1 MNKNQYI
8 QPSAHRVNL
17 GMCGRLLGTSG
28 GDESEFA
35 VGLGNGGSSDDDS
48 KNGDGTVLSNRPI
61 RSGSKIWDNMY

>member
-35 VGLGNGGSSDDDS
+35 GSLGNGSSPSDS
-48 KNGDGTVLSNRPI
+48 NTGDGTVLSNRPI

>member
-8 QPSAHRVNL
+8 QPSAHRVNF
-17 GMCGRLLGTSG
+17 GMCGRILATSG

-35 VGLGNGGSSDDDS
+35 GGLGDGGSATDS
-48 KNGDGTVLSNRPI
+48 NTGDGTVLSNRPI

>member
-8 QPSAHRVNL
+8 KPSAHRVNF
-17 GMCGRLLGTSG
+17 GMCGRILATSG

-35 VGLGNGGSSDDDS
+35 RGLGNGSSGTDS
-48 KNGDGTVLSNRPI
+48 NTGDGTVLSNRPI